1 MTTLLIYGGFI
12 TLGLGVCCLV
22 HLLYNW
28 LAQDPR
34 QILHDEDFRAI
45 KEQEKILARGYID
58 MEE

>member
-1 MTTLLIYGGFI
+1 MNLWIYIMAGLI
-12 TLGLGVCCLV
+12 VCVVGYLTV
-22 HLLYNW
+22 KRWDW

-58 MEE
+58 KDER